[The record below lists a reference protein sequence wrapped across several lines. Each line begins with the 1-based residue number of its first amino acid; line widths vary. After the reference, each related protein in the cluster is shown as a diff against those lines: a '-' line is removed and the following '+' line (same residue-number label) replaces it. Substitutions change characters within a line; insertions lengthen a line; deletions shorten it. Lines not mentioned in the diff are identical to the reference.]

1 MSQSDHINNIHTAKR
16 YLCQTEHHLANI
28 CIFSI
33 INYLSNFCSTFQ
45 DFQDPYDKEY
55 KIHLTRNTRSIHKI
69 YHMNF
74 DVYEVEHCFVLL
86 SYLSSEVSFFV
97 LGLMSLSTYFGFY
110 QDGACL
116 WKTVWVAMDQL
127 VCIELP
133 FIHQVLNNGVS
144 TTNLKCLV
152 WLKRGIKPRTSQTQ
166 SKCSTIRLPVL
177 LGSKV

>member
-1 MSQSDHINNIHTAKR
+1 MWVKVIISTTYTQQKGIYARQNIIWQIYVFSAS
-16 YLCQTEHHLANI
+16 
-28 CIFSI
+28 SI
-33 INYLSNFCSTFQ
+33 IFPIFAPH
-45 DFQDPYDKEY
+45 F
-55 KIHLTRNTRSIHKI
+55 KIFKIYLTRNTRSTHKV
-69 YHMNF
+69 YHHMNF
-74 DVYEVEHCFVLL
+74 DLYEVERHWFVLL
-86 SYLSSEVSFFV
+86 SYLSSEVSCFV
-97 LGLMSLSTYFGFY
+97 LGLMSLSTYFGSY